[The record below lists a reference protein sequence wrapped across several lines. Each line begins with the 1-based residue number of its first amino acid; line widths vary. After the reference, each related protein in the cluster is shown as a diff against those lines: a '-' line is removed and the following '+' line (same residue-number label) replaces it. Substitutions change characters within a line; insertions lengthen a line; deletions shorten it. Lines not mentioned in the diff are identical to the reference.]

1 MSQYIST
8 VLPEPSLLTSMEVD
22 EGSEHKIDL
31 LVSHLIFTIYLVRVN
46 HMIPFIQMHFKLL
59 LIMEANI
66 MNADQT
72 ALKGV

>member
-1 MSQYIST
+1 
-8 VLPEPSLLTSMEVD
+8 
-22 EGSEHKIDL
+22 
-31 LVSHLIFTIYLVRVN
+31 
-46 HMIPFIQMHFKLL
+46 MIPFIQMHFKLL